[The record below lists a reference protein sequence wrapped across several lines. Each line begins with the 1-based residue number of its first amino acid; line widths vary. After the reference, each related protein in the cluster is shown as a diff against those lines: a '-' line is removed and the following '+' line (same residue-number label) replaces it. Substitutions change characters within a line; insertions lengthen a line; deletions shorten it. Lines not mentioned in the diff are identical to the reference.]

1 MITKYSYGIMLIN
14 DNKVLIV
21 QRRYTYAFVDF
32 IMGKYA
38 NLDIARQ
45 LLHEMTMTELTDVY
59 TLDFLKMWD
68 KLWLPYNTVYKH
80 NTFLYEKVFN
90 KFKTYF
96 LFDKGA
102 RLRLFVEQTIPSG
115 KLVWNIPRGRKNSPR
130 EVDVYCAMRELEEET
145 GYKKASYTILPN
157 YTKEISYINN
167 DIKYI
172 CKYYVAILNDHP
184 IDRLFDIK
192 NSREVADQKWA
203 SMLELPFVNEK
214 DFLVPI
220 VRVAIKLVKK
230 YKKGSF
236 VFKHPAPFIAHN
248 IK

>member
-1 MITKYSYGIMLIN
+1 MITKNSYGIILIN

-32 IMGKYA
+32 VMGKYI
-38 NLDIARQ
+38 NLENVCR

-59 TLDFLKMWD
+59 TLDFSKMWD
-68 KLWLPYNTVYKH
+68 KLWLPYNTVYRH

-96 LFDKGA
+96 LYDKGNK
-102 RLRLFVEQTIPSG
+102 LKSFVEQTIPAGS
-115 KLVWNIPRGRKNSPR
+115 LVWNIPRGRKNSPR
-130 EVDVYCAMRELEEET
+130 EADVHCAIRELEEET
-145 GYKKASYTILPN
+145 GYKKSSYTILPN
-157 YTKEISYINN
+157 YTKEISYVNN

-172 CKYYVAILNDHP
+172 CKYYVAMLNDHT
-184 IDRLFDIK
+184 IDRLFDVK
-192 NSREVADQKWA
+192 NSREISDQKWA
-203 SMLELPFVNEK
+203 SMVELQFVNKK

-220 VRVAIKLVKK
+220 VRVAMKLVKK

-236 VFKHPAPFIAHN
+236 LYLHP
-248 IK
+248 